1 MLPWPAS
8 SWARFAASVSRHHR
22 IPRTSRRLDF
32 VVRAKLRVRQSAS
45 KATAA
50 TKQKPATAVQ
60 LPGAT
65 QPLQTART
73 QQPVKRHKQAERQAV
88 VESEKT
94 MLVKYELSP
103 GLCLAYRSA
112 GVVLFDHDGDA
123 DSLRVLLV
131 HQQAKR
137 TKGGWSVLGGKA
149 TPGERRGQDPT
160 ATAAREVEEESH
172 GLIPAKELQP
182 LLHHSPVHY
191 FLDGK
196 MVVYLVRLTGAASL
210 PKAYEALV
218 AAGRLNPAA
227 EACNRMQWM
236 QLKLVEQNA
245 CAWMSANGSRK
256 GEPQERIKAQLL
268 KTGAMSVDVRRI
280 TVGLLVGQQLN
291 RWLRQIANG
300 EALCTQL
307 ELKLSPG
314 VCPVPEPAAEPE
326 TDLDLDPLGS
336 SQHKN
341 QQQQH
346 ATGSASCVYDSV
358 VEGDHWLAAAATGDH
373 PGMSLTDE
381 VEQKLQRLLLSSS
394 NASSSTGASE
404 QAAACHPSM
413 HPCGHT
419 SSSNEMAVAGEH
431 HSCGQTMR
439 ASASNER
446 SEESSAYTSGQ
457 RTAAGGHSTEPS
469 AALQQSSAHNA
480 RHPDSTPT
488 SLAVQHALVNL
499 VAQSKA
505 LSMQIDLTMHKQQQ
519 AASMPVADTSSRMQ

>member
-1 MLPWPAS
+1 MGTHAD
-8 SWARFAASVSRHHR
+8 VSE
-22 IPRTSRRLDF
+22 L
-32 VVRAKLRVRQSAS
+32 AGYQSKCA
-45 KATAA
+45 
-50 TKQKPATAVQ
+50 Q
-60 LPGAT
+60 
-65 QPLQTART
+65 
-73 QQPVKRHKQAERQAV
+73 
-88 VESEKT
+88 
-94 MLVKYELSP
+94 
-103 GLCLAYRSA
+103 
-112 GVVLFDHDGDA
+112 
-123 DSLRVLLV
+123 DSLHCSLDAVRIN
-131 HQQAKR
+131 AI
-137 TKGGWSVLGGKA
+137 TTPCSVLN
-149 TPGERRGQDPT
+149 
-160 ATAAREVEEESH
+160 
-172 GLIPAKELQP
+172 
-182 LLHHSPVHY
+182 PVCI
-191 FLDGK
+191 
-196 MVVYLVRLTGAASL
+196 
-210 PKAYEALV
+210 

-268 KTGAMSVDVRRI
+268 KVCEAHELSMVTWPLHGALSYSMSRACSSRALVSRFIHTLPQLSVSTAGLLDGYVNMCMKTVVSSCLACSYCPIRCSACSCTPCSRLLLMYTNLQTTQNTLHVLIPQLGLNALLRQDWSKRCNVPFVVLQTGAMSVDVRRI